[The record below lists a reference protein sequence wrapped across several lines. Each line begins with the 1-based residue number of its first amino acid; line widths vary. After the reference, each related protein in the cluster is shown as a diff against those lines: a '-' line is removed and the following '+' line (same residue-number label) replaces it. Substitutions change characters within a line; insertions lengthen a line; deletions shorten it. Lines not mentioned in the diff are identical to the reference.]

1 MDGPKVSARPQVRRN
16 LLSDQ
21 LVEHLEELVV
31 SGDLEPGASLPSEAE
46 LAEQFGVSR
55 AVVRDATRTMAARG
69 MVEVRQGKRPTV
81 VGINAGMA
89 GNLFDMALRMD
100 AGALMELVEV
110 RRMLE
115 VTNAQ
120 LAANRRDPEDI
131 RKMQDAIDAMKASV
145 GDPLAYDSADLAF
158 HEQLAGAAGNRFL
171 KLLIEALG
179 EPLRASRVESRR
191 GHARRG
197 MEPSVTIAAHQRIL
211 EAVAAGDA
219 QTAGREM
226 EQHLDAARADL
237 RAARREAF
245 DQDTENGKGDPMG

>member
-1 MDGPKVSARPQVRRN
+1 VKVNARHQVKRN

-21 LVEHLEELVV
+21 LVEHLEELIAGGRLV
-31 SGDLEPGASLPSEAE
+31 PGANLPSEAE
-46 LAEQFGVSR
+46 LVEQFGVSR

-89 GNLFDMALRMD
+89 GNLFDMALRID

-110 RRMLE
+110 RRVLE
-115 VTNAQ
+115 TTNAR
-120 LAANRRDPEDI
+120 LAAVRASEDDV
-131 RKMQDAIDAMKASV
+131 REMKAAIDAMITSV
-145 GDPLAYDSADLAF
+145 GDPEAYDGADLAF
-158 HEQLAGAAGNRFL
+158 HEQLAAATGNRFL

-191 GHARRG
+191 GHALRG
-197 MEPSVTIAAHQRIL
+197 MEPSLAIAAHKQIL

-219 QTAGREM
+219 ETAGREM
-226 EQHLDAARADL
+226 ELHLDAARADL
-237 RAARREAF
+237 HAARQESLASG
-245 DQDTENGKGDPMG
+245 GKDHEEDRMG